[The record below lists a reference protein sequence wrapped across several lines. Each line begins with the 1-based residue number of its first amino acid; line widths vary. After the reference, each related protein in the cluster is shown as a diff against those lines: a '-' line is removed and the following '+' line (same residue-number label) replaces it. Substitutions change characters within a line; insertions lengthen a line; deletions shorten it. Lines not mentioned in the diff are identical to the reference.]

1 MLSGPSASQSPQPN
15 PGTTNLPFLRLPGA
29 SLAPKQ
35 VDAFACLIGQSL
47 PMRVLAWDM
56 GPESEAFYN
65 KSGAV
70 RLGDL
75 NILSTWGSSIDGLV
89 EQKSEAQWILPYL
102 AGTNSFTIEGKSYI
116 FRQSSLYIPAHQLRM
131 HLHCSLCSGVI
142 FSFNPDGLVPVA
154 AAIAGPGF
162 DAISFMAV
170 LEQPVILGR
179 SNDQRRQH
187 LHDLLMQTLELIDNA
202 MQALGDVNQMMRLDD
217 LIKRLMVMLLV
228 PDLFEIGSPP
238 SPSLAP
244 SGGFPHRDLVD
255 WVMANLDQPIS
266 LTDMEQRSCYSRRS
280 LQYTFKQHFGCGP
293 MQWLRQQRLEKA
305 MRLLQESGG
314 QLSLSRVAQSCG
326 YISQSSFSRDFLKRF
341 GQRPSKVRRLNKSL

>member
-1 MLSGPSASQSPQPN
+1 MLPGPSASQSPQPN
-15 PGTTNLPFLRLPGA
+15 PNTTNLPFLRLPGS
-29 SLAPKQ
+29 SLAPEQ
-35 VDAFACLIGQSL
+35 VDSFANLIGQSL
-47 PMRVLAWDM
+47 PMHVLAWDM
-56 GPESEAFYN
+56 GPESETFYN

-75 NILSTWGSSIDGLV
+75 SILSTWGSSIDGLV
-89 EQKSEAQWILPYL
+89 EQKSQAQWILPYL
-102 AGTNSFTIEGKSYI
+102 AGTNSFKIEAKTYV
-116 FRQSSLYIPAHQLRM
+116 FRESSLYIPARQLRM

-142 FSFNPDGLVPVA
+142 FSFNPDVLVPVA

-170 LEQPVILGR
+170 LEQPLMLGLR
-179 SNDQRRQH
+179 SDQRRQH
-187 LHDLLMQTLELIDNA
+187 LHDLLKQTLELIDNA

-228 PDLFEIGSPP
+228 PDLFQIGSPP

-244 SGGFPHRDLVD
+244 SGDFPHRDLVD

-266 LTDMEQRSCYSRRS
+266 LSDMEQRSCYGRRS

-305 MRLLQESGG
+305 LRLLQESGG
-314 QLSLSRVAQSCG
+314 QRSLSRVAQSCG

-341 GQRPSKVRRLNKSL
+341 GQRPSKVRRLNQGI

>member
-1 MLSGPSASQSPQPN
+1 LVPD
-15 PGTTNLPFLRLPGA
+15 
-29 SLAPKQ
+29 Q
-35 VDAFACLIGQSL
+35 VDTFASIIGQFL
-47 PMRVLAWDM
+47 PLHVLAWDL

-65 KSGAV
+65 QSGVV

-75 NILSTWGSSIDGLV
+75 TLLSTWGSSIDGLV
-89 EQKSEAQWILPYL
+89 EQKSQAQWILPYL
-102 AGTNSFTIEGKSYI
+102 AGTNSFKIETKTYI
-116 FRQSSLYIPAHQLRM
+116 FRDSSLYVPDNQLRM
-131 HLHCSLCSGVI
+131 HLHCTLCSGVI
-142 FSFNPDGLVPVA
+142 LSFNPVALVPVA
-154 AAIAGPGF
+154 AAIAGPAF
-162 DAISFMAV
+162 DSIGFMAV
-170 LEQPVILGR
+170 LEQPRILGR
-179 SNDQRRQH
+179 RSDQRRQH

-228 PDLFEIGSPP
+228 PDLFQIGEPP
-238 SPSLAP
+238 SPTLASSG
-244 SGGFPHRDLVD
+244 SGGFPHGGLVD

-266 LTDMEQRSCYSRRS
+266 LTDLEQRSCYGRRS

-314 QLSLSRVAQSCG
+314 QLSLSQVAQSCG

-341 GQRPSKVRRLNKSL
+341 GQRPSKVRRLNQVI

>member
-1 MLSGPSASQSPQPN
+1 MLPGPSASQSPQPN

-29 SLAPKQ
+29 SLAPEQ
-35 VDAFACLIGQSL
+35 VDAFAALIGQSL
-47 PMRVLAWDM
+47 PMHVLAWDV
-56 GPESEAFYN
+56 GPESEIFYN
-65 KSGAV
+65 NSGAV

-89 EQKSEAQWILPYL
+89 EQKSQAQWILPYL
-102 AGTNSFTIEGKSYI
+102 AGTNSFIIENRSYI
-116 FRQSSLYIPAHQLRM
+116 FRESSLYIPAHQLRF
-131 HLHCSLCSGVI
+131 HLRCSLCSGVI

-154 AAIAGPGF
+154 AAIAGPAF
-162 DAISFMAV
+162 DSISFMAV
-170 LEQPVILGR
+170 LDQPAILERR
-179 SNDQRRQH
+179 SDERRQH
-187 LHDLLMQTLELIDNA
+187 LHELLMQTLALIDSA

-238 SPSLAP
+238 SPSLA
-244 SGGFPHRDLVD
+244 SSSGFPHGDLVD
-255 WVMANLDQPIS
+255 WVLAHLDQPIS
-266 LTDMEQRSCYSRRS
+266 LTDLEQRSCYSRRS
-280 LQYTFKQHFGCGP
+280 LQYTFKQQYGCGP

-314 QLSLSRVAQSCG
+314 QLSLIQVAQSCG

-341 GQRPSKVRRLNKSL
+341 GQRPSKVRRLNQGL

>member
-1 MLSGPSASQSPQPN
+1 MLPGPSASQSSQPN
-15 PGTTNLPFLRLPGA
+15 PITTNLPFLRLPGS
-29 SLAPKQ
+29 SLVPEQ
-35 VDAFACLIGQSL
+35 VDTFASIIGQFL
-47 PMRVLAWDM
+47 PMNVLTWDL

-65 KSGAV
+65 QSGVV

-75 NILSTWGSSIDGLV
+75 TLLSTWGSSIDGLV
-89 EQKSEAQWILPYL
+89 EQKSQAQWILPYP
-102 AGTNSFTIEGKSYI
+102 AGSNSFKIETKTYV
-116 FRQSSLYIPAHQLRM
+116 FRDSSLYIPAHQLLMR
-131 HLHCSLCSGVI
+131 LRCTLCSGVI
-142 FSFNPDGLVPVA
+142 FSFNPDALVPVA

-162 DAISFMAV
+162 DSISFMAV
-170 LEQPVILGR
+170 LEQPAILGR
-179 SNDQRRQH
+179 RSDERRQH
-187 LHDLLMQTLELIDNA
+187 LHELLMQTLALIDSA

-238 SPSLAP
+238 SPSLA
-244 SGGFPHRDLVD
+244 SSSAFPHRDLVD
-255 WVMANLDQPIS
+255 WIMANLDQPIS

-280 LQYTFKQHFGCGP
+280 LQYTFKQHYGCGP

-314 QLSLSRVAQSCG
+314 QLGLSQVAQSCG

-341 GQRPSKVRRLNKSL
+341 GQRPSKVRRLNKGL

>member
-15 PGTTNLPFLRLPGA
+15 PGTTNLPFLRLPGS
-29 SLAPKQ
+29 SLAPEQ
-35 VDAFACLIGQSL
+35 VDAFASLIGQSL
-47 PMRVLAWDM
+47 PMHVLAWDM

-70 RLGDL
+70 SLGDL

-89 EQKSEAQWILPYL
+89 EQKSQAQWILPYL
-102 AGTNSFTIEGKSYI
+102 AGTNSFAIEDKTYI
-116 FRQSSLYIPAHQLRM
+116 FRESSLYIPAHQLRM

-154 AAIAGPGF
+154 AAIAGPAF
-162 DAISFMAV
+162 DSISFMAV
-170 LEQPVILGR
+170 LEQPAILERR
-179 SNDQRRQH
+179 SDERRQH
-187 LHDLLMQTLELIDNA
+187 LHELLMQTLALIDSA

-238 SPSLAP
+238 SPSLA
-244 SGGFPHRDLVD
+244 SSSGFPHGDLID

-280 LQYTFKQHFGCGP
+280 LQYTFKQHYGCGP

-314 QLSLSRVAQSCG
+314 QLGLSQVAQSCG

-341 GQRPSKVRRLNKSL
+341 GQRPSKVRRLNRVL